1 MDTLPQTISFQE
13 AHSIHRF
20 IKSSIYDLYTILND
34 LLAQLEQTEDILV
47 DGISPFKWEC
57 RNGSLEF
64 IVYIYSS
71 EIEDQYYILI
81 RDEYNNSTED
91 WLKYNRCRRYLL
103 NHFIINNI
111 LFNNNTNNKV
121 TLLIEPIVHNNN
133 GPMGRPLLRRQ
144 YGPRN

>member
-1 MDTLPQTISFQE
+1 MDTHPQTISIQE
-13 AHSIHRF
+13 AHFMTRF
-20 IKSSIYDLYTILND
+20 IKSSIDDLHTILNC
-34 LLAQLEQTEDILV
+34 LFAQLEQTEDISV
-47 DGISPFKWEC
+47 DVISPFKWVC
-57 RNGSLEF
+57 RNGNLEF

-121 TLLIEPIVHNNN
+121 TLLIEPIVHNNDH
-133 GPMGRPLLRRQ
+133 MGRPLLCRQ
-144 YGPRN
+144 YVRRN